1 MKLQYDKVLHI
12 IAGLILCLIVGV
24 LTTPAMGLVLGVI
37 AGILK
42 EIYDKYNN
50 GTVDVLDSLATTIGA
65 LIGFWLLLLF

>member
-1 MKLQYDKVLHI
+1 MKLQHDKVLHI

-24 LTTPAMGLVLGVI
+24 LTTPAMGLLLGVI
-37 AGILK
+37 AGVIK

-65 LIGFWLLLLF
+65 LIGFWLLF